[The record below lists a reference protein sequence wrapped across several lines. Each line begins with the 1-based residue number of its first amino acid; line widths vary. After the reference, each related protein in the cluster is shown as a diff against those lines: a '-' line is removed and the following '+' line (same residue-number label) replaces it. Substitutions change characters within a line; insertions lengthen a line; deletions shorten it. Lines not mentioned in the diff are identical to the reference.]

1 MRNGHTLLELV
12 VALLLGSMLAAN
24 LLPAVTRYRRRAA
37 VVAARESVAGL
48 LAEARTVAP
57 AYAGA
62 TVWIEAAPWRAWIQ
76 VSDSVGRLVRLEE
89 DLGVQVLLR
98 GSGSAVEITFDALG
112 LGRIAS
118 QTLRFRL
125 ESQEAGLTVSSFG
138 RVRRW

>member
-1 MRNGHTLLELV
+1 
-12 VALLLGSMLAAN
+12 
-24 LLPAVTRYRRRAA
+24 
-37 VVAARESVAGL
+37 
-48 LAEARTVAP
+48 
-57 AYAGA
+57 
-62 TVWIEAAPWRAWIQ
+62 

-89 DLGVQVLLR
+89 DLGVHVLL
-98 GSGSAVEITFDALG
+98 SGNRSAVEIAFDALG